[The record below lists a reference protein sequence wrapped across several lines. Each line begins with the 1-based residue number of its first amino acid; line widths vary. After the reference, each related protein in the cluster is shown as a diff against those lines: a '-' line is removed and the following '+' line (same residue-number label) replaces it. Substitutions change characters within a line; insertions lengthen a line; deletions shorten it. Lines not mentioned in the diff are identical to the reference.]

1 MSDVAAV
8 PQPFVDAVHR
18 RAGSLAPGWEVSV
31 EGTDRSDLAAVVL
44 LSHPLSS
51 GLQVF
56 FKREHVDE
64 MDLSSLDFMIRS
76 AADEFAQIA
85 RAPLWHVLTG
95 VCEWWADEGIRDVG
109 RARFREARGT
119 ELSSAPGKRTPLG
132 SIDCRRVA
140 FVARRDPWR
149 LAQVDVAGRDD
160 CPLVAWAD
168 NATAVLDDSPA
179 KARIIGPKISYGDLG
194 LRRMLHPARLETIV
208 PKPWSS
214 QLRIEGQLLERDM
227 SVLPEFVSLGT
238 DFYEVAYDED
248 LDVLT
253 AWTAYI
259 DGEAASRIS
268 VSQLA
273 EVGA

>member
-8 PQPFVDAVHR
+8 PQPFVEAVHR
-18 RAGSLAPGWEVSV
+18 RAGALAPGWEVSV
-31 EGTDRSDLAAVVL
+31 EVPESCDLAAVVL

-51 GLQVF
+51 GLQVL

-64 MDLSSLDFMIRS
+64 IDLSSLDFMIRS
-76 AADEFAQIA
+76 AADELAQIA

-109 RARFREARGT
+109 RARFHQARRP
-119 ELSSAPGKRTPLG
+119 ELSSAKGTPLDTI
-132 SIDCRRVA
+132 SCRRVV

-149 LAQVDVAGRDD
+149 LAQVDVAGRDA
-160 CPLVAWAD
+160 CRLVAWAD
-168 NATAVLDDSPA
+168 NATAVLDGSPA
-179 KARIIGPKISYGDLG
+179 KAQVLGRKVSYGDLG
-194 LRRMLHPARLETIV
+194 LRRMLHPAPLEAIV

-214 QLRIEGQLLERDM
+214 QLCIEGQLLERDM
-227 SVLPEFVSLGT
+227 SVLPEFVSLGA

-259 DGEAASRIS
+259 EGAAASRIS
-268 VSQLA
+268 VSQFA
-273 EVGA
+273 DVGA